1 MDESRYE
8 TLLDENT
15 NLKRALS
22 STKHILERTLNDY
35 ETLKQIHEDF
45 KNQFDKLKREN
56 DEATHKYINALNDK
70 KELEMHFD
78 TTIRN
83 FKLAIEQKQK
93 ELEEVQAKVIP
104 SLDHDM
110 IRIKIINELEIP
122 QRQALEAKDEE
133 IDKLQAQVFELKRQ
147 VDFTNSR
154 YETIRFE
161 AEKDIRDLKER
172 HKLEINDLMLEIQ
185 SLQERVEDT
194 RDKEIIRTLR
204 RELDDI
210 KFRYD
215 ENENEM
221 EELRREKERLRD
233 EKNDIL
239 IKLNKQVDVEKNEKR
254 AQKAEVDRLLIKL
267 RQMEHALNE
276 AENKTGDG
284 ESELIRLRNDNS
296 RLHQENENKQKQINA
311 LQNNIRDLEDG
322 QLGAQTKLQE
332 YISQAQLQSHEKQI
346 SEKNRIASLQ
356 REIESYQK
364 TIVDLENKYRNTN
377 FQTTK
382 DLETTKQDYSHLQDT
397 LLQTQR
403 NLEVREDEVNRLK
416 KEIEN
421 IHNEMYYVQ
430 RKNKEYV
437 LGKDTASPA
446 TGLGQPGIGRDA
458 ELLREALRRE
468 EKLKAKVIN
477 LKAKLKIANKK
488 IMELLPHKILAQRDP
503 NVAIREPISIKSGEI
518 GNTYSVGT
526 GSLIDNLKAKY
537 GIVDTASPVF
547 EGQPPSSDIK
557 YITAKYGVG
566 IGSQNIPVTENNYK
580 SEIDKLRSK
589 YGYGDHLG
597 KNENKEE
604 DLLHDEIER
613 AANEGIRRFGL
624 SPNKF

>member
-1 MDESRYE
+1 
-8 TLLDENT
+8 
-15 NLKRALS
+15 LKRALS

-45 KNQFDKLKREN
+45 KNQFDKVKKEN
-56 DEATHKYINALNDK
+56 EEATHKYLNALNDK
-70 KELEMHFD
+70 KDLEVQFD

-122 QRQALEAKDEE
+122 HRQAIETKNQE
-133 IDKLQAQVFELKRQ
+133 IDRLQDQVYELKRQ
-147 VDFTNSR
+147 VEFTNSK
-154 YETIRFE
+154 YESIRLE

-172 HKLEINDLMLEIQ
+172 HKFEINDLMLEIQ

-194 RDKEIIRTLR
+194 RDKDIIRALR

-210 KFRYD
+210 KFRFY

-221 EELRREKERLRD
+221 EELRREKEKLRE

-254 AQKAEVDRLLIKL
+254 AQKAEADRLLIKV
-267 RQMEHALNE
+267 RQLETALSNYDNKFGDEE
-276 AENKTGDG
+276 A
-284 ESELIRLRNDNS
+284 ELIRLKNENN
-296 RLHQENENKQKQINA
+296 RLQEDNENKQRQINS
-311 LQNNIRDLEDG
+311 LQNQIRDFEDDN
-322 QLGAQTKLQE
+322 LTSQTKLQE
-332 YISQAQLQSHEKQI
+332 YISQAQLQNHEKQI

-382 DLETTKQDYSHLQDT
+382 DLEATKQEYNQLQDQ

-403 NLEVREDEVNRLK
+403 NLEVKEDEVNKLK
-416 KEIEN
+416 KDIDN
-421 IHNEMYYVQ
+421 LHNEMYYVQ

-437 LGKDTASPA
+437 ISKDTASPA
-446 TGLGQPGIGRDA
+446 TEIGQQGFGRDG

-477 LKAKLKIANKK
+477 LKAKLRAANKK
-488 IMELLPHKILAQRDP
+488 IMELLPHKILTHRDP
-503 NVAIREPISIKSGEI
+503 NMIARNPSSIKSGMA
-518 GNTYSVGT
+518 GT
-526 GSLIDNLKAKY
+526 DNILVQGSLIDSLKVKY
-537 GIVDTASPVF
+537 GIVDTAAPGL
-547 EGQPPSSDIK
+547 EGQPPMTDIK
-557 YITAKYGVG
+557 YISAKYGVG
-566 IGSQNIPVTENNYK
+566 AGSQNVPETENNYRA
-580 SEIDKLRSK
+580 EIDKLRSK
-589 YGYGDHLG
+589 YGYENLIDR
-597 KNENKEE
+597 NQNKEDE
-604 DLLHDEIER
+604 LLHDEIER
-613 AANEGIRRFGL
+613 ATNEGIRKFGL
-624 SPNKF
+624 SPNKY